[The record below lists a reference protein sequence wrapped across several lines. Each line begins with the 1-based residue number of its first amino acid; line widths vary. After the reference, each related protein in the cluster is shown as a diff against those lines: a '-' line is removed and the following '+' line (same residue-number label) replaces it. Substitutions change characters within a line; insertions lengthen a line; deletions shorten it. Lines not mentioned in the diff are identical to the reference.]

1 MRIVR
6 LTIIALLASAA
17 SLAAQEQ
24 ELERPSDWAVRF
36 DQPGLPD
43 SAVYLVE
50 MPPGWHVTT
59 GPACILYNPENTA
72 SGQYRVEAEINQFD
86 PQGRHRE
93 AYGVFIGGKELQT
106 GAQQYVYFL
115 IRNEGSYLV
124 KRRMGS
130 GTQVLIPWTSHGA
143 IQQHP
148 GGDETASSTNV
159 LTVEVGADSITFLIN
174 GEQATEVPRGNLE
187 TDGIVGL
194 RVNHALNLHVSR
206 LDVTPKSG

>member
-1 MRIVR
+1 MRVLR
-6 LTIIALLASAA
+6 LLILALLASATT
-17 SLAAQEQ
+17 LAAQQQ
-24 ELERPSDWAVRF
+24 ELERPSDWEVRF

-72 SGQYRVEAEINQFD
+72 SGEYRVEAEISLFD
-86 PQGRHRE
+86 PRGRHRE

-106 GAQQYVYFL
+106 GAQQYLYFL
-115 IRNEGSYLV
+115 IRDDGSFLV

-130 GTQVLIPWTSHGA
+130 GTQVLIPWTSHAA
-143 IQQHP
+143 IQRHA
-148 GGDETASSTNV
+148 GGDETAKNV
-159 LTVEVGADSITFLIN
+159 LTVEVGPENISFLIN
-174 GEQATEVPRGNLE
+174 REQATQIPHGNLE
-187 TDGIVGL
+187 LDGIVGL

-206 LDVTPKSG
+206 LDVTPANG